1 MPPADPTPSAQWLT
15 DPTVFAVNRRP
26 QRSQHR
32 TDAPRQSLNGP
43 WEVLDTDA
51 RAIDVADPES
61 PASALRSASDRIATI
76 PVPSTLET
84 SGGWRPAYVNIQMP
98 WDGHADPEAPSV
110 PDTNRVALYRRL
122 FTLDEDLRGAALEGG
137 TVLLSFGGFATALYV
152 WCDGAFVG
160 YCEDG
165 YTASEF
171 DITRLLGGA
180 PADTIH
186 ELVVACY
193 QYSSASWLEGQDS
206 WRFHGLFRGV
216 CLTALPPTHV
226 DSVRIDADFDHH
238 SEVGRL
244 RVKADVVD
252 PLGGASIRAE
262 LFDHSGA
269 PVWSTETPRS
279 AATDLVSDAIPRV
292 APWSAES
299 PTLYRLRLEVI
310 DRDGRTCETVALNV
324 GFRRFGIDNGIM
336 TLNGR
341 RIVFKGVN
349 RHEFHPR
356 KGRALDEADMLA
368 DIRFCK
374 LHNINA
380 IRTSHYPNDPRF
392 YDLCDEYG
400 IYVIDETNLET
411 HGTWNVPGDVATPDT
426 AIPGS
431 RTQWQDACV
440 DRLERM
446 IVRDYSHPSVLIWS
460 LGNESYGGEVFRAM
474 SQRAH
479 ELDPVRPVHYEGITW
494 DREYDDVSDIESR
507 MYAHPDEI
515 EQYLA
520 SSPAKPYISC
530 EYMHAMGNSVGG
542 LGLYTDLERYPH
554 YQGGFIWD
562 LIDQALWH
570 PATPASA
577 GEFLAYGGDFG
588 DRPCDW
594 EFSADGLLF
603 ADRTPSPA
611 VREVKQL
618 YSDFSLV
625 PSTTGVDVT
634 NRSLFTSSS
643 AYDLVCSLL
652 VDGEAVW
659 QITVPSD
666 VRPGDRAT
674 VPCPW
679 PIDEYSAPGREIVL
693 EASLVHLHRTAWCPA
708 GHEVCFGQSV
718 LPLAAPPSPPDTADG
733 NRATYTFGRW
743 NIGMRTGGEEAL
755 LSRTAGGMVLWAKDG
770 DPLVLRPPR
779 LTTFRPLT
787 DNDRGASHGFK
798 RAVWTVAGRYARCP
812 YVSVREEDHS
822 VEVAY
827 CYELAA
833 VGVPVSVV
841 YRLNDDGT
849 IRFTASYPGA
859 PDLPTLPCFGV
870 EWALPPSLSRLRF
883 YGIGPDETYFDRVSG
898 GRLGIW
904 SRSLSEDLTPYV
916 VPQECGNHMGA
927 QWAEASDEQGNGI
940 RVVSATG
947 RPFEVSLLPYS
958 SAQIEEA
965 AHWWELPEP
974 GRRPAT
980 HLRLLAAQMG
990 VGGDDSWG
998 SEVHPEYLVPS
1009 EQPHVLDV
1017 VLSIL

>member
-1 MPPADPTPSAQWLT
+1 MPPEDPTPSAQWLT
-15 DPTVFAVNRRP
+15 DPTVFAVSRRP

-51 RAIDVADPES
+51 RAIDIADPES
-61 PASALRSASDRIATI
+61 PASALRSAPDRIATI

-122 FTLDEDLRGAALEGG
+122 FTLDEDLRSAALNGG
-137 TVLLSFGGFATALYV
+137 TVLLSFGGFATALYI

-171 DITRLLGGA
+171 DITSLLVGA
-180 PADTIH
+180 ADTIH

-193 QYSSASWLEGQDS
+193 EHSSASWLEGQDS

-216 CLTALPPTHV
+216 RLTALPPTHV
-226 DSVRIDADFDHH
+226 DSVRMDADFDHH

-279 AATDLVSDAIPRV
+279 AAADLVSDAIPRV

-400 IYVIDETNLET
+400 IYVIDEANLET
-411 HGTWNVPGDVATPDT
+411 HGTWTLPGDVPTPDT

-474 SQRAH
+474 SRRAH
-479 ELDPVRPVHYEGITW
+479 ELDPARPVHYEGITW

-507 MYAHPDEI
+507 MYVHPDEI

-520 SSPAKPYISC
+520 SSPVKPYISC

-611 VREVKQL
+611 AREVKQL

-659 QITVPSD
+659 RITVSSD

-679 PIDEYSAPGREIVL
+679 PINEYSAPGREIVL
-693 EASLVHLHRTAWCPA
+693 EASLVHVHRTAWCPA

-718 LPLAAPPSPPDTADG
+718 LPLAAPPSSPDAADR
-733 NRATYTFGRW
+733 NRASYTVGRW
-743 NIGMRTGGEEAL
+743 NIGMRTDGEEAL

-770 DPLVLRPPR
+770 DPLVLHPPR

-787 DNDRGASHGFK
+787 DNDRGASHGFE
-798 RAVWTVAGRYARCP
+798 RAVWTVAGRYARCSD
-812 YVSVREEDHS
+812 VSVREEDRS
-822 VEVAY
+822 VEVSY

-833 VGVPVSVV
+833 VDVPVSVV

-883 YGIGPDETYFDRVSG
+883 YGTGPDETYIDRVSG

-940 RVVSATG
+940 RVASAAG